1 MKTILQRQS
10 ILLDLDNTALI
21 FHKDGSF
28 SEHPKLRLL
37 LKHFRVII
45 YSARDDIEDF
55 AKRWDVPYIWKGYD
69 DLFPQADFLIDDQV
83 DEYLELVE
91 VKKAYTSIN
100 RFVAAQ
106 LKPQRKRKAVK
117 KK

>member
-1 MKTILQRQS
+1 MKNILQRPS

-21 FHKDGSF
+21 YLKDGSF
-28 SEHPKLRLL
+28 TEHPKLRLL
-37 LKHFRVII
+37 LRHYRVII

-69 DLFPQADFLIDDQV
+69 DLFPKADFLIDDQPK
-83 DEYLELVE
+83 EYRQLVE
-91 VKKAYTSIN
+91 VKKTYSSIN

-106 LKPQRKRKAVK
+106 MKPQRKRAPK

>member
-1 MKTILQRQS
+1 MKNILQRPS
-10 ILLDLDNTALI
+10 ILLDLDNTSLI
-21 FHKDGSF
+21 YNKDGTY

-37 LKHFRVII
+37 LRHYRVIL

-69 DLFPQADFLIDDQV
+69 DLFPQADFLIDDQI
-83 DEYLELVE
+83 DEYLKFVE
-91 VKKAYTSIN
+91 VKKAYGSIN

-106 LKPQRKRKAVK
+106 LKPKRKRAAPK

>member
-1 MKTILQRQS
+1 MKNILQRPS

-21 FHKDGSF
+21 FKKDGTYT
-28 SEHPKLRLL
+28 EHPKLRLL

-45 YSARDDIEDF
+45 YSSRDDLQDF
-55 AKRWDVPYIWKGYD
+55 AKRWDVPCIWKGYD
-69 DLFPQADFLIDDQV
+69 DLFPKADFLIDDETAQFLKLV
-83 DEYLELVE
+83 D
-91 VKKAYTSIN
+91 VKKAYGSIN

-106 LKPQRKRKAVK
+106 LKPQRKRTVSK

>member
-1 MKTILQRQS
+1 MKNLLQRPS

-21 FHKDGSF
+21 YQKDGSY

-37 LKHFRVII
+37 LKHYRVII

-55 AKRWDVPYIWKGYD
+55 AKRWGVPYIWKGYD

-83 DEYLELVE
+83 DEYVRLVD
-91 VKKAYTSIN
+91 VRKTYSSIN

-106 LKPQRKRKAVK
+106 LKPQRKRGSK
-117 KK
+117 K